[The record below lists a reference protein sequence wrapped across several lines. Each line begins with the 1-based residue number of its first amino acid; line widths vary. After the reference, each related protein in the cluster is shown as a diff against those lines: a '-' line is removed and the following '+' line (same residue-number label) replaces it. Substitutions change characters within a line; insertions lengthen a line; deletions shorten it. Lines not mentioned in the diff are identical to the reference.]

1 MADPT
6 QLPRPL
12 RAPARCRSRVASSCT
27 RLVLQAMHSSPA
39 SQHNSSREVVI
50 TCRRWPVA
58 GSMFCDS
65 AVRVLLWKGASVAG
79 PAIGVGREVFMASIV
94 FFWPFAVIPRRSQF
108 FGTRANAAISGAN
121 HG

>member
-1 MADPT
+1 MADSIQAP
-6 QLPRPL
+6 
-12 RAPARCRSRVASSCT
+12 RAPARCRSRIASNST
-27 RLVLQAMHSSPA
+27 RLALQLMRSSPA
-39 SQHNSSREVVI
+39 SQHSSSREVVI
-50 TCRRWPVA
+50 ICRRWPVV

-65 AVRVLLWKGASVAG
+65 AVRVLLWNGVSLAG